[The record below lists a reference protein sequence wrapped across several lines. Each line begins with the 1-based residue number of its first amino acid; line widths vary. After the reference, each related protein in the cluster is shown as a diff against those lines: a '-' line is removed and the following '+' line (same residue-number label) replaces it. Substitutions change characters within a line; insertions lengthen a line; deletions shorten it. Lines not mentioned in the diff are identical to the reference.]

1 MWRTLVRGRLY
12 GWGNVVFGLGWGGGD
27 VVFGLMGDHP
37 RLSSLRPP
45 QGKSACR

>member
-1 MWRTLVRGRLY
+1 MGGGMLFLV
-12 GWGNVVFGLGWGGGD
+12 LGGEGGD